1 MCRRALLN
9 SPVLACRSS
18 FSNLLYSSPYLRLW
32 HMEFSKSCQLNFPK
46 SLSHRVK
53 LLLSHSFWL
62 FYAREKTSWEKKR
75 KELKLQCGEKNRDYL
90 GGSYEFSVWCGS
102 KSLILFPG
110 LTFLFSQYLM
120 LIFKVTVM
128 KALEKVWKLVLFFS
142 PVCF

>member
-1 MCRRALLN
+1 MMRRRALLN

-62 FYAREKTSWEKKR
+62 FYAREKSWEKK
-75 KELKLQCGEKNRDYL
+75 EKSWNCSVVRRTEIIWVAAV
-90 GGSYEFSVWCGS
+90 EFSVWCGS
-102 KSLILFPG
+102 KSLILFPV

-128 KALEKVWKLVLFFS
+128 KALEKVWMLVLIFS